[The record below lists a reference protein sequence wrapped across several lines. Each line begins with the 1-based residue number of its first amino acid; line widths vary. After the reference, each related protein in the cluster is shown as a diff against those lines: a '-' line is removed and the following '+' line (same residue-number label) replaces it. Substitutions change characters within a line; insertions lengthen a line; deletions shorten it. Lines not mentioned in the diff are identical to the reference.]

1 MQEAITLRR
10 AGAILQRPTDVAQF
24 GFVFTVDEVDRHILR
39 TDAMIAAK
47 RTLSDAAWAKRA
59 TYDLKP
65 HARKA

>member
-1 MQEAITLRR
+1 MEEAVTLRR
-10 AGAILQRPTDVAQF
+10 ADVILKRPTDLAQF

-59 TYDLKP
+59 TYDLKRRDP
-65 HARKA
+65 KA